1 MSREAEKLKV
11 YSLSGA
17 SGTGKSTSA
26 LQFAH
31 EHQIEGIIDDGLF
44 IVNGEKRAGTSAKFE
59 KNTVT
64 AVRRAI
70 FDDIKHKEAVQQAI
84 VESNIQSILI
94 IGTSDKMTKKIAK
107 QLELEPITYF
117 YYVQD
122 IRSPREIKMARFIRE
137 TKGQHVMPIP
147 YKQVEQNF
155 FKRLVKKGRD
165 IITNNR
171 VKVGETTIVRPDF
184 HQETILISKSVYID
198 LLQHITQQQS
208 FVTRIH
214 QVDID
219 LLTVPVITISI
230 AIKAPFDYEI
240 IQVIQTLQTEIY
252 KAFVQTFM
260 IEPEAIH
267 VEVKGFNK

>member
-1 MSREAEKLKV
+1 MKV

-267 VEVKGFNK
+267 VEVKGMNK

>member
-1 MSREAEKLKV
+1 MRV

-26 LQFAH
+26 LHFAH

-70 FDDIKHKEAVQQAI
+70 FDDVQHKESVQQAI

-165 IITNNR
+165 IFTNNR

-184 HQETILISKSVYID
+184 HQETIRISNSVYTD
-198 LLQHITQQQS
+198 LLHHITQQQP
-208 FVTRIH
+208 FVSRVH

-219 LLTVPVITISI
+219 LLTVPIITISI
-230 AIKAPFDYEI
+230 TIKAPLNYEI
-240 IQVIQTLQTEIY
+240 IKAIQTLQTEIFS
-252 KAFVQTFM
+252 AFVKTFL

-267 VEVKGFNK
+267 IQIKGFNK